1 MTTQQVFERQRAFFN
16 TGATLDVDFRLSA
29 LIKLKK
35 SIENKDYEERNV
47 PKQMVCP
54 AVAPQTGRCYGLA
67 KYNGY
72 FLRERSYSV
81 SQTVSWS
88 AKAKDTAAVKY
99 TRFRSPGKVCHIVD
113 GIGMP
118 SYVQYVESYFK
129 PEYPIN
135 ENRNVDYRHGGQ
147 LNVLALAGINL
158 CLWMIK
164 TEQKL
169 WMWIC
174 LLFIIIVTEEN
185 RVMEIKGCFT
195 VLKRCV
201 KDNALPEKFICLEN
215 M

>member
-1 MTTQQVFERQRAFFN
+1 M
-16 TGATLDVDFRLSA
+16 DFVNILGTKVNRVTMEEAVNVAMSFLETDEANVIYTPNSQIILYA
-29 LIKLKK
+29 
-35 SIENKDYEERNV
+35 SENKDYEERNV

-88 AKAKDTAAVKY
+88 AKTKDTAAVKY
-99 TRFRSPGKVCHIVD
+99 TRFRSPSKVCHIVD

-135 ENRNVDYRHGGQ
+135 ENRTVDYRHGGQ
-147 LNVLALAGINL
+147 LNVLALAGNVATVSQL
-158 CLWMIK
+158 K
-164 TEQKL
+164 VVGVKGKFDEQEG
-169 WMWIC
+169 M
-174 LLFIIIVTEEN
+174 
-185 RVMEIKGCFT
+185 
-195 VLKRCV
+195 
-201 KDNALPEKFICLEN
+201 
-215 M
+215 